1 MIGCLAAGHARRLGR
16 RRRPRGR
23 PREPGATPTCARGS
37 AASEAARQGVQAQ
50 LDHQQLLY
58 RELAAQARA
67 DQASRE
73 ERERREQAV
82 LRALAPVHE
91 TLQSMQS
98 KVDDL
103 ERDRHAQFGTLAEQ
117 LRRAQQSDEALRATT
132 ESLASALRSGSTRG
146 VWGETQLRRVVE
158 AAGLTRYVD
167 FDTQTSITSDAGA
180 GRPDMVIRL
189 PGDKAIAVD
198 AKVPLDAYLEA
209 SAIPLTALGR
219 RGRAG
224 ARRCSTS
231 TSRPCART
239 STRWP
244 KKAYWAGLA
253 SSPEFVVCFV
263 PSESLLAAALEEDP
277 SLLDYAFGKRV
288 ALASPVNLWAVLKTV
303 AYTWTQQDVSQ
314 EARALFE
321 LGNELYERLGKLAG
335 HADDLRRA
343 IERTVD
349 SYNRFAGSLESRV
362 LVTARRFPGI
372 DQTKLDAL
380 AAPAIVEKT
389 PRRLTA
395 PELLDGTLDLP
406 EAPSAARAMRR
417 VRHPTMGFSP
427 RTSATCVSASR
438 RQPDSGRVTRR
449 RGRSSA
455 ERSRR
460 PRRRR
465 KRRSS
470 TTRRSDGLRHGG
482 RGRAHRGGGP
492 GRSRPRRRRSRPSA
506 ALGRFAC
513 ADIVNPLASENTRAS
528 SSTPVRLCQSIR
540 PTACHD
546 SVTTATPVTAAT
558 SGLALASTPSICRPR
573 ATSR

>member
-1 MIGCLAAGHARRLGR
+1 MDAFTVSVIVIGCLAAGMLAGWFAGGARATTRSSLASAELGARL
-16 RRRPRGR
+16 
-23 PREPGATPTCARGS
+23 
-37 AASEAARQGVQAQ
+37 AASEAGRHGVQAQ

-58 RELAAQARA
+58 RELASQARS
-67 DQASRE
+67 DQAARE
-73 ERERREQAV
+73 ERERREHAV

-117 LRRAQQSDEALRATT
+117 LRQAQQSGEALRATT

-158 AAGLTRYVD
+158 AAGLTRYID

-198 AKVPLDAYLEA
+198 AKVPLEAYLEA
-209 SAIPLTALGR
+209 SAIPLTALG
-219 RGRAG
+219 AEG
-224 ARRCSTS
+224 ARRKSLLEKHVKAV
-231 TSRPCART
+231 RAHIDALARKT
-239 STRWP
+239 
-244 KKAYWAGLA
+244 YWAGLA

-380 AAPAIVEKT
+380 AAPTIVEKS

-395 PELLDGTLDLP
+395 PELLDGTLDL
-406 EAPSAARAMRR
+406 E
-417 VRHPTMGFSP
+417 
-427 RTSATCVSASR
+427 
-438 RQPDSGRVTRR
+438 D
-449 RGRSSA
+449 
-455 ERSRR
+455 R
-460 PRRRR
+460 P
-465 KRRSS
+465 
-470 TTRRSDGLRHGG
+470 GG
-482 RGRAHRGGGP
+482 RTDAEGP
-492 GRSRPRRRRSRPSA
+492 
-506 ALGRFAC
+506 
-513 ADIVNPLASENTRAS
+513 
-528 SSTPVRLCQSIR
+528 
-540 PTACHD
+540 
-546 SVTTATPVTAAT
+546 ATGVVLVTADLGEVRDRI
-558 SGLALASTPSICRPR
+558 SPQRD
-573 ATSR
+573 

>member
-1 MIGCLAAGHARRLGR
+1 MDAFTVSVIVIGCLAAGMLAGWFAGGARATTRSSLASAELRARL
-16 RRRPRGR
+16 
-23 PREPGATPTCARGS
+23 
-37 AASEAARQGVQAQ
+37 AASEAGRHGVQAQ

-58 RELAAQARA
+58 RELASQARS
-67 DQASRE
+67 DQAARE

-117 LRRAQQSDEALRATT
+117 LRQAQQSGEALRATT
-132 ESLASALRSGSTRG
+132 ESLAGALRSGSTRG

-158 AAGLTRYVD
+158 AAGLTRYID

-198 AKVPLDAYLEA
+198 AKVPLEAYLEA
-209 SAIPLTALGR
+209 SAIPLTALG
-219 RGRAG
+219 AEG
-224 ARRCSTS
+224 ARRKSLLEKHVKAV
-231 TSRPCART
+231 RAHIDALARKT
-239 STRWP
+239 
-244 KKAYWAGLA
+244 YWAGLA

-380 AAPAIVEKT
+380 AAPTIVEKS

-395 PELLDGTLDLP
+395 PELLDGTLDS
-406 EAPSAARAMRR
+406 E
-417 VRHPTMGFSP
+417 
-427 RTSATCVSASR
+427 
-438 RQPDSGRVTRR
+438 D
-449 RGRSSA
+449 
-455 ERSRR
+455 R
-460 PRRRR
+460 P
-465 KRRSS
+465 
-470 TTRRSDGLRHGG
+470 GG
-482 RGRAHRGGGP
+482 RTDAAGP
-492 GRSRPRRRRSRPSA
+492 
-506 ALGRFAC
+506 
-513 ADIVNPLASENTRAS
+513 
-528 SSTPVRLCQSIR
+528 
-540 PTACHD
+540 
-546 SVTTATPVTAAT
+546 ATGVVLVTADLGEVRDRI
-558 SGLALASTPSICRPR
+558 SPQRD
-573 ATSR
+573 